1 MSDRI
6 LGEVFDAFVDTQ
18 VNIRQ
23 RRLQKSQKDAD
34 DLKVFN
40 ASTPWIRLSS
50 SVQIEGLRVKQLA
63 ENLNVSEADVK
74 GFNLAK
80 KLVLFAGT
88 SDEGSAILRGG
99 VGYGLNNT
107 YGFLSDKQQ
116 GYKPMPGITGI
127 TANYKN
133 NGSLKQAQV
142 SIKCYTR
149 KQFEAIEAIYLRLG
163 YSMVLEWGH
172 SIYFDNTVTNKQSGK
187 KQLMNAPDIP
197 SILFNVNG
205 EKRKPENI
213 HTALLKT
220 KERTGGNYD
229 GMLAKVS
236 NFSWK
241 LSNDLSY
248 DIVLDLISV
257 GDIIDSLKM
266 NIGGKGLTSETLPNI
281 VVDQGIQN
289 TASIQLAANISAFNS
304 FLYELISQTTTKE
317 ATQGNISKSTQAQ
330 LERLDQARGVLGLV
344 GPIQDAYL
352 PALEALREAYYTS
365 WEDMRNLLLQT
376 PYINYEGNLYRET
389 VLRWFGSQE
398 KLLEIAAK
406 NRSITPNTTRLQFYS
421 NLNLTITDNPDTT
434 TSNIFKYILINNP
447 DTTSRVGTSYK
458 SLSQGLNELQRII
471 AQLTPTNTAT
481 VSNIE
486 LIEYLDSQKASP
498 ATVLR
503 QVLST
508 GFLDGVGGKYKVEGV
523 KLKSDLSWIQA
534 LTGEDSDPSGAS
546 VVLAPR
552 EN

>member
-6 LGEVFDAFVDTQ
+6 LGEVFDTFVDTQ

-23 RRLQKSQKDAD
+23 KRLQKSQKDAD

-63 ENLNVSEADVK
+63 ENLNVPEADVK

-99 VGYGLNNT
+99 VGYGLSTT

-172 SIYFDNTVTNKQSGK
+172 SLYFDNTTTNKQSGT

-197 SILFNVNG
+197 SILFNING
-205 EKRKPENI
+205 DKRKPENI
-213 HTALLKT
+213 HTTLLKT

-365 WEDMRNLLLQT
+365 WEDMRNLLLQM
-376 PYINYEGNLYRET
+376 PYINYEGNLYRDN
-389 VLRWFGSQE
+389 LRWFGSQE
-398 KLLEIAAK
+398 KLLEIAAR
-406 NRSITPNTTRLQFYS
+406 NRSITPNTTRLSFYS
-421 NLNLTITDNPDTT
+421 GLNLIIAGNPDPATK
-434 TSNIFKYILINNP
+434 NIFRAIVTNNP
-447 DTTSRVGTSYK
+447 FPDSMVGTWYR
-458 SLSQGLNELQRII
+458 SLSEGLNELQRILT
-471 AQLTPTNTAT
+471 QLTPINTAT

-498 ATVLR
+498 ETVLR
-503 QVLST
+503 NVLST

-523 KLKSDLSWIQA
+523 KLKSNLSFIQTLGA
-534 LTGEDSDPSGAS
+534 EDSDLSRAS
-546 VVLAPR
+546 VILTPR
-552 EN
+552 KN

>member
-6 LGEVFDAFVDTQ
+6 LGEVFDTFVDTQ
-18 VNIRQ
+18 IDIRQ
-23 RRLQKSQKDAD
+23 KRLQKSQKDAD
-34 DLKVFN
+34 DLRVFN

-63 ENLNVSEADVK
+63 ENLNVPEADVK
-74 GFNLAK
+74 GFNIAK

-172 SIYFDNTVTNKQSGK
+172 SIYFDNTVTNRQLGT

-197 SILFNVNG
+197 NILFNVNG
-205 EKRKPENI
+205 DKRKPENI
-213 HTALLKT
+213 HNTLLKT

-241 LSNDLSY
+241 LGNDLSY

-281 VVDQGIQN
+281 VVDEGIEN

-304 FLYELISQTTTKE
+304 FLYELISETTTKV
-317 ATQGNISKSTQAQ
+317 ATQGNISRNTQAQ
-330 LERLDQARGVLGLV
+330 LERLDQAREVVSLV

-352 PALEALREAYYTS
+352 PALEALRADYYTS
-365 WEDMRNLLLQT
+365 WEDMRSFLLQT
-376 PYINYEGNLYRET
+376 PYINYEGNLYRDA
-389 VLRWFGSQE
+389 VLNWYGSQE
-398 KLLEIAAK
+398 TLLEIGDK
-406 NRSITPNTTRLQFYS
+406 NPAITPNTARLQFYT
-421 NLNLTITDNPDTT
+421 NLNLTITDNPDIN
-434 TSNIFKYILINNP
+434 TSDTYKYILINNP
-447 DTTSRVGTSYK
+447 DTDSVVGIQYS
-458 SLSQGLNELQRII
+458 SLSQGLNELQRLLT
-471 AQLTPTNTAT
+471 QLTPTNTAT
-481 VSNIE
+481 TSNIE
-486 LIEYLDSQKASP
+486 LIQYLNSQKTSP
-498 ATVLR
+498 AIVLR
-503 QVLST
+503 QALAT
-508 GFLDGVGGKYKVEGV
+508 GFLDGVGGKFAVEGV
-523 KLKSDLSWIQA
+523 KLPDGGGVILISRQ
-534 LTGEDSDPSGAS
+534 
-546 VVLAPR
+546 
-552 EN
+552 N